1 MRILAAVI
9 LMMTVSGCWRG
20 AGGGVD
26 ARPICSGTEVQRT
39 AHAAALAA
47 DGGPMSVV
55 TGRALIAAVDA
66 GCGEG

>member
-1 MRILAAVI
+1 MRILVAVI

-20 AGGGVD
+20 ASDVVD
-26 ARPICSGTEVQRT
+26 NRPICDGTEAQRT

-47 DGGPMSVV
+47 DGGPQSVV

-66 GCGEG
+66 GCEG